1 MQSSMKNNNITLN
14 EKKSMSMKSKK
25 AIMGSIFI
33 APALIFI
40 FIFLSEQES
49 TYYLFLRESIFFYC
63 IILLHIAIIFP

>member
-33 APALIFI
+33 ADIYFYIFI
-40 FIFLSEQES
+40 I
-49 TYYLFLRESIFFYC
+49 TGNIGVYI
-63 IILLHIAIIFP
+63 

>member
-40 FIFLSEQES
+40 FIFL
-49 TYYLFLRESIFFYC
+49 
-63 IILLHIAIIFP
+63 LLSVNGLYATKKEE